1 MGACPLRE
9 AWLPSVG
16 LLWALA
22 LLGLPRASGN
32 CSTPPTIPYAHP
44 EESYDA
50 DKTFGDGTT
59 ITYKCDT
66 GYAKIPGKSNSV
78 TCQGVE
84 WSEIPQFCNRSCNQ
98 PPRYNTMQPDSAFI
112 SQNYFPIN
120 STVTFVCRPG
130 HSLIK
135 LGPLL
140 SICQDD
146 GSWSPISESCKKKSC
161 PTPVTPDH
169 GQIMTPTDILFGSK
183 IEYSCDEG
191 YHLIGDAV
199 RHCTLS
205 NNQVLWSGESPVC
218 EITTCLSPPNINNG
232 KHNGGHK
239 DVFTYGETVTYHCDL
254 RAQDQFSLIGEATI
268 TCAEHGE
275 WNKPTPECKVVKCT
289 TPYVP
294 NAVQVSGF
302 GSSHTYKDTIV
313 FECKEGYIL
322 QNNRKITCEADNK
335 WKPELPICSEASGL
349 PSSQAPP
356 ATSRP
361 GTTIASQTKPPVSR
375 QPGPSLPPVEE
386 PPSGQMSPGIIALIA
401 IAAIVFV
408 IIILVISHQYNKKKG
423 TYITDEIHKEDT
435 VLNSLKPHE
444 EA

>member
-22 LLGLPRASGN
+22 LLGLPRASG
-32 CSTPPTIPYAHP
+32 
-44 EESYDA
+44 
-50 DKTFGDGTT
+50 
-59 ITYKCDT
+59 
-66 GYAKIPGKSNSV
+66 
-78 TCQGVE
+78 
-84 WSEIPQFCNRSCNQ
+84 SCNQ

-335 WKPELPICSEASGL
+335 WKPELPICSE
-349 PSSQAPP
+349 
-356 ATSRP
+356 
-361 GTTIASQTKPPVSR
+361 
-375 QPGPSLPPVEE
+375 GPSLPPVEE

-423 TYITDEIHKEDT
+423 KNATIPANASYKACPKKENHSQESNCN
-435 VLNSLKPHE
+435 V
-444 EA
+444 